1 MKIKVNKPLVI
12 HCSAYALI
20 NESSLYHVV
29 NFKVLGA
36 HGFTDSLMMKE
47 SSEPSDLKK
56 RQALSKQQRVYS
68 YSKQLQNHEFNVFI
82 Y

>member
-1 MKIKVNKPLVI
+1 MANIKILILLSLAKWLQNSLTILIKIKVNRPLVI

-36 HGFTDSLMMKE
+36 HGFTDSLMMK
-47 SSEPSDLKK
+47 
-56 RQALSKQQRVYS
+56 
-68 YSKQLQNHEFNVFI
+68 VF
-82 Y
+82 